1 MESVDRIFWTA
12 LAYTVATSDK
22 DIDQATFFQK
32 LEENRETFSKLKPK
46 KTKIRTIDRTKLGL
60 R

>member
-12 LAYTVATSDK
+12 LAYTAVTSDK

-32 LEENRETFSKLKPK
+32 LEENREAFSKLKPK
-46 KTKIRTIDRTKLGL
+46 KTKIRTIDRTKLGI
-60 R
+60 